1 MKIYIITGEKSGDQ
15 HASQIVYE
23 LKKQFNDIEVRA
35 WGGNAL
41 KSVDAGTTWNDLPIY
56 SSSVSGSFNRAEIA
70 VSHNTANILYSALE
84 MPPSCIIFRF
94 IILNNAFN
102 QGVFNLYLPSPNMSS
117 SIFNIATMYG

>member
-41 KSVDAGTTWNDLPIY
+41 KSYNVKLDKHIK
-56 SSSVSGSFNRAEIA
+56 EI
-70 VSHNTANILYSALE
+70 NF
-84 MPPSCIIFRF
+84 MGF
-94 IILNNAFN
+94 
-102 QGVFNLYLPSPNMSS
+102 GMSS
-117 SIFNIATMYG
+117 KMLFKYSTI